1 MESNSKNFKQKRN
14 QFSVNENTV
23 YGKVPPQAKELEEA
37 VLGAIMLEKSAIDI
51 VVEILKPECF
61 YSEANQRI
69 FKAMQ
74 NLSDRHLPIDLLT
87 VVEQL
92 KTNGDLDIVGG
103 PFYVSKLTNS
113 VVSSANI
120 ETHSR
125 IVLQKYLSREI
136 IRTGG
141 EMINAAYEESTD
153 VFDMLDE
160 VEEGISKLR
169 MGNIKK
175 HYRSLHSVAVES
187 INKLEELRLSDETI
201 TGVHS
206 GFNDLDM
213 VTCGWQPSDLLILAA
228 RPSVG
233 KTAFAITLAKKATT
247 SPKPVSVGIF
257 SLEMN
262 DKQLVNRILSQES
275 DVWLWRFKNGCLDDQ
290 QMDQINK
297 AATRLNKSKIF
308 IDDTPG
314 LSIKNFRAKAKIM
327 KRKENIGMI
336 IVDYLQLM
344 TAPGIQNRE
353 QQISEISRQLKIT
366 AKELDI
372 PIIAL
377 SQLNRD
383 IEKGGAKVQ
392 REPQISDLRESGAIE
407 QDADM
412 VMFLYKPSES
422 EIEEDAGLNQTFYL
436 KIAKHRNGSLEKLI
450 GKFVKETQTHEYL
463 KVVDSRTLQP
473 LGPNWKPVDSLP
485 APTINYSEPK
495 REQSKDDLPF

>member
-1 MESNSKNFKQKRN
+1 
-14 QFSVNENTV
+14 
-23 YGKVPPQAKELEEA
+23 
-37 VLGAIMLEKSAIDI
+37 
-51 VVEILKPECF
+51 
-61 YSEANQRI
+61 
-69 FKAMQ
+69 
-74 NLSDRHLPIDLLT
+74 
-87 VVEQL
+87 
-92 KTNGDLDIVGG
+92 
-103 PFYVSKLTNS
+103 
-113 VVSSANI
+113 
-120 ETHSR
+120 
-125 IVLQKYLSREI
+125 
-136 IRTGG
+136 
-141 EMINAAYEESTD
+141 
-153 VFDMLDE
+153 
-160 VEEGISKLR
+160 
-169 MGNIKK
+169 
-175 HYRSLHSVAVES
+175 
-187 INKLEELRLSDETI
+187 
-201 TGVHS
+201 
-206 GFNDLDM
+206 M
-213 VTCGWQPSDLLILAA
+213 VTCGWQPSDLIILAA

-233 KTAFAITLAKKATT
+233 KTAFALTLAKKATS

-275 DVWLWRFKNGCLDDQ
+275 DVWLWRFKNGRLDDQ

-344 TAPGIQNRE
+344 TAPGIPNRE
-353 QQISEISRQLKIT
+353 QQISEISRQLKAT

-372 PIIAL
+372 PIISL

-485 APTINYSEPK
+485 APSINYSEPK
-495 REQSKDDLPF
+495 IEQSKDDLPF